1 VTIQLVSEIVLA
13 WAGSP
18 VGHRRHACPW
28 RASLIGNIN
37 DMLDDCG
44 LAL

>member
-1 VTIQLVSEIVLA
+1 MSGIFWHGLD
-13 WAGSP
+13 
-18 VGHRRHACPW
+18 HRLGIAAMACPW

>member
-1 VTIQLVSEIVLA
+1 MSGIVLA

-18 VGHRRHACPW
+18 VGHRRNGLPMAGV
-28 RASLIGNIN
+28 LIGNIN

>member
-1 VTIQLVSEIVLA
+1 MVLA

-18 VGHRRHACPW
+18 VGHRRNACPW
-28 RASLIGNIN
+28 QALSIGNVN